1 MVEVSGIAWRLPA
14 RVESSPTY
22 YSHGMAADPPPART
36 RVRPGSL
43 ERPVNGRLYRGTWLL
58 VGIPLLIAAF
68 SVGKPSPLR
77 AAVPALPPAF
87 DKARAVALTRELAE
101 TFPDRSPGSPG
112 AVSARQW
119 FADQFVQFGLRV
131 RREPFSATIPG
142 HGRVRLEN
150 LIVIIPG
157 RSPQALAVLA
167 HIDNVGTGPG
177 ANDNASG
184 VAALIELARS
194 YASSVSGNAPPG
206 ASIVSPAHTLFFV
219 ATDGGEFGGLGANRF
234 AADYRER
241 LVTAISLDS
250 IAGQAP
256 ARMVIAGDTAREASA
271 GLVETTAARV
281 QEQGGALPGRPSVF
295 AQLLDL
301 AFPFTLYEQ
310 GPLLLHGVGALT
322 LTTASDRRP
331 VTFSDTPQRING
343 GHLAQIGRSAQELLR
358 ALDQGA
364 ELVQGTSSYL
374 YLGAR
379 VIRGWAV
386 QLVLIAALLPF
397 VISTIDLFARCR
409 RRHLLIAPALRS
421 YRSRLAF
428 WLWAGAV
435 FELFALAGVWPGG
448 AALPLAPHSRAAHH
462 WPVFGLLGLTL
473 LAAAGWA
480 ITRGRLAPRRPV
492 AIDDELAG
500 HTAALLALGVVGLL
514 VVATNP
520 YALILVLPSLHAW
533 LWLPHVQSRPAWLRA
548 AVFGLGLLGPFVL
561 MLSFATRYGLGL
573 DSPWYLAELVAVHY
587 VSIPTFVIGL
597 AWLAVAAQLAALAA
611 GRYAPYPRAD
621 ERGLGPIRSGI
632 RSVVLAQRSRKN
644 ATEHERRVVGG

>member
-1 MVEVSGIAWRLPA
+1 MVAN
-14 RVESSPTY
+14 
-22 YSHGMAADPPPART
+22 PPPARS

-43 ERPVNGRLYRGTWLL
+43 ERPVNARLYRGTWLL

-68 SVGKPSPLR
+68 SVGKPTPLR
-77 AAVPALPPAF
+77 PAVPALPAAF
-87 DKARAVALTRELAE
+87 DKARAVALTRDLAQ

-119 FADQFVQFGLRV
+119 FVDQMSQIGLRV
-131 RREPFSATIPG
+131 RRERFSAEIPG
-142 HGRVRLEN
+142 RGRTRLEN
-150 LIVIIPG
+150 LIVTIPG

-184 VAALIELARS
+184 VAALVELARS
-194 YASSVSGNAPPG
+194 CAGSVSGNAPPG

-219 ATDGGEFGGLGANRF
+219 ATDGGEYGGLGADRF
-234 AADYRER
+234 AATYRER
-241 LVTAISLDS
+241 LVATLVLDS
-250 IAGQAP
+250 IAGSST
-256 ARMVIAGDTAREASA
+256 ARLVMSGLTAREASA

-281 QEQGGALPGRPSVF
+281 QEQAGELPRRPGAF

-310 GPLLLHGVGALT
+310 GPVLPHGVGAVT
-322 LTTASDRRP
+322 LTTANDTRP
-331 VTFSDTPQRING
+331 QAFSDTPHRING
-343 GHLAQIGRSAQELLR
+343 GRLAQIGRSSQELLR

-379 VIRGWAV
+379 VIHGWAV

-397 VISTIDLFARCR
+397 VITTIDLFARCR
-409 RRHLLIAPALRS
+409 RRRLPIAPALRS

-428 WLWAGAV
+428 WLWVGAL
-435 FELFALAGVWPGG
+435 FELFAIVGVWPRG
-448 AALPLAPHSRAAHH
+448 ADLPLAPHSHAARH
-462 WPVFGLLGLTL
+462 WPLFGLLGLAA
-473 LAAAGWA
+473 LAALGWV
-480 ITRGRLAPRRPV
+480 ITRSRLAPRRP
-492 AIDDELAG
+492 AGIDDVLAG

-520 YALILVLPSLHAW
+520 YALLLVLPSLHAW
-533 LWLPHVQSRPAWLRA
+533 LWLPQVQSRPAWLRA
-548 AVFGLGLLGPFVL
+548 SVFALGFLGPLVL
-561 MLSFATRYGLGL
+561 VVSFATRYGLGL
-573 DSPWYLAELVAVHY
+573 DAPWYLAELVAIHY
-587 VSIPTFVIGL
+587 VTVPTFVIGL

-611 GRYAPYPRAD
+611 RRYAPYPSAA
-621 ERGLGPIRSGI
+621 ERRLGPIRSTL
-632 RSVVLAQRSRKN
+632 RHAVLAHRARSAEAAERGR
-644 ATEHERRVVGG
+644 ATGG